1 MPTVPLTAILSEGQR
16 AFVLVA
22 EPAGDNPDEDGY
34 RVVKRPVTVGITS
47 AFAAELKG
55 TEVKP
60 GEIVLTQTRDHED
73 LVDQN
78 VTIAGFEGSQQ

>member
-1 MPTVPLTAILSEGQR
+1 M
-16 AFVLVA
+16 A

-47 AFAAELKG
+47 AFAAE
-55 TEVKP
+55 VKP
-60 GEIVLTQTRDHED
+60 GEIVLTQARDHED

-78 VTIAGFEGSQQ
+78 VTIAGFEGSEQ